1 MSYQRVEFLT
11 GTERRR
17 FYSRDEKVRLVEEA
31 FRPGVM
37 VAAAA
42 RRLGV
47 HESLLYRWRRELSV
61 SVEPG
66 GEDTTG
72 FLPVTVALDDGPAP
86 SVPPPSICTEPAVA
100 GDPPVPA
107 VPAILEVTLLGGTC
121 VRMQGAVDPALAVSV
136 LKVLAVPGRCS

>member
-1 MSYQRVEFLT
+1 MEFLT

-17 FYSRDEKVRLVEEA
+17 FYSRDDKVRLVDEA

-61 SVEPG
+61 PVEAMV
-66 GEDTTG
+66 DDTG
-72 FLPVTVALDDGPAP
+72 FLPVTVALDDSPAP
-86 SVPPPSICTEPAVA
+86 SVPPPSINKEPAVDR
-100 GDPPVPA
+100 DPPITA
-107 VPAILEVTLLGGTC
+107 VPAILEVTLPGGTC
-121 VRMQGAVDPALAVSV
+121 VRMRGCVDPALAASV
-136 LKVLAVPGRCS
+136 LKALAAPGRCS

>member
-1 MSYQRVEFLT
+1 MSYQRAEFLT

-17 FYSRDEKVRLVEEA
+17 FYSRDDKARLVDEA
-31 FRPGVM
+31 FRPGGM

-61 SVEPG
+61 PVEAEVG
-66 GEDTTG
+66 DTG

-100 GDPPVPA
+100 EDPPVPA
-107 VPAILEVTLLGGTC
+107 VPAILEVTLPGGTC
-121 VRMQGAVDPALAVSV
+121 VRMQGTVDPALAVSV

>member
-17 FYSRDEKVRLVEEA
+17 FYSRDEKARLVDEA

-37 VAAAA
+37 VTAAA

-47 HESLLYRWRRELSV
+47 HESLLYRWRRELCV
-61 SVEPG
+61 AGEPG
-66 GEDTTG
+66 GEDTG

-86 SVPPPSICTEPAVA
+86 SVPPAPMSAEPAVA

-107 VPAILEVTLLGGTC
+107 VPAILEVTLPGGTC
-121 VRMQGAVDPALAVSV
+121 VRMQGGVDPALAVSV
-136 LKVLAVPGRCS
+136 LKALAAPGRCS

>member
-17 FYSRDEKVRLVEEA
+17 FYSRAEKARLVDEA

-37 VAAAA
+37 VTAAA

-61 SVEPG
+61 PVEAG

-86 SVPPPSICTEPAVA
+86 SVPPPSINAEPAVA
-100 GDPPVPA
+100 GDPPISA
-107 VPAILEVTLLGGTC
+107 VSAILEVTLPGGTH
-121 VRMQGAVDPALAVSV
+121 VRMQGGVDPALAVSV
-136 LKVLAVPGRCS
+136 LKALAVPGRCS

>member
-61 SVEPG
+61 PVEAVVN
-66 GEDTTG
+66 DRG

-86 SVPPPSICTEPAVA
+86 SVPPRSISKEPAV
-100 GDPPVPA
+100 DQNPLISA
-107 VPAILEVTLLGGTC
+107 VPAILEVTLPGGTC
-121 VRMQGAVDPALAVSV
+121 VRMQGDVDPALAVSV
-136 LKVLAVPGRCS
+136 LKALAVPGRCS

>member
-1 MSYQRVEFLT
+1 MSYRRVEFLT

-17 FYSRDEKVRLVEEA
+17 FYSRDEKARLVEEA

-37 VAAAA
+37 VTAAA

-61 SVEPG
+61 PVEAEVG
-66 GEDTTG
+66 ATG

-86 SVPPPSICTEPAVA
+86 SVPPPSISTDPAVCE
-100 GDPPVPA
+100 DPPVPA
-107 VPAILEVTLLGGTC
+107 VPALLEVMLPGGTC
-121 VRMQGAVDPALAVSV
+121 VRMQGGVDPALAVSV
-136 LKVLAVPGRCS
+136 LKALADAGRCS

>member
-17 FYSRDEKVRLVEEA
+17 FYSRDEKARLVDEA

-37 VAAAA
+37 VTAAA

-61 SVEPG
+61 PVEAVV
-66 GEDTTG
+66 DDTG

-86 SVPPPSICTEPAVA
+86 SVPPAPINAEAAVDQ
-100 GDPPVPA
+100 DPPVPA
-107 VPAILEVTLLGGTC
+107 VPAILEVTLPGGTC
-121 VRMQGAVDPALAVSV
+121 VRMQGGVDPALAVSV
-136 LKVLAVPGRCS
+136 LKALAAPGRCS

>member
-1 MSYQRVEFLT
+1 MSYPRVEFLT

-17 FYSRDEKVRLVEEA
+17 FYSRDEKARLVEEA

-61 SVEPG
+61 PMEVVV
-66 GEDTTG
+66 DDTG
-72 FLPVTVALDDGPAP
+72 FLPVTVALDDSPAP
-86 SVPPPSICTEPAVA
+86 SVPLPSTSKEPTVDQ
-100 GDPPVPA
+100 DPPISA
-107 VPAILEVTLLGGTC
+107 VPALLEVTLPGGTC
-121 VRMQGAVDPALAVSV
+121 VRMQGDVDPALAVSV
-136 LKVLAVPGRCS
+136 LNALAVPGRCS

>member
-17 FYSRDEKVRLVEEA
+17 SYTPDEKARLVEEA

-47 HESLLYRWRRELSV
+47 HESLLYRWRRELCV
-61 SVEPG
+61 PVEPG
-66 GEDTTG
+66 VEDTG
-72 FLPVTVALDDGPAP
+72 FLPVTVALDAGPT
-86 SVPPPSICTEPAVA
+86 PSIPPASISKEPAV
-100 GDPPVPA
+100 DRERPISA
-107 VPAILEVTLLGGTC
+107 VPAILEVTLPGGTR
-121 VRMQGAVDPALAVSV
+121 VRMQGSVDPALAVSV
-136 LKVLAVPGRCS
+136 LKALAVPGRCS

>member
-1 MSYQRVEFLT
+1 M
-11 GTERRR
+11 
-17 FYSRDEKVRLVEEA
+17 DEA

-61 SVEPG
+61 PVEAVV
-66 GEDTTG
+66 DDTG
-72 FLPVTVALDDGPAP
+72 FLPVTVALDDSPVP
-86 SVPPPSICTEPAVA
+86 SVPPPSISKEPAVDQ
-100 GDPPVPA
+100 DPPISA
-107 VPAILEVTLLGGTC
+107 VPAILEVTLPGGTY
-121 VRMQGAVDPALAVSV
+121 VRLCGGVDPALAVSV

>member
-17 FYSRDEKVRLVEEA
+17 FYSRDEKARLVDEA

-37 VAAAA
+37 VTAAA

-61 SVEPG
+61 PEEAVA
-66 GEDTTG
+66 DDAG
-72 FLPVTVALDDGPAP
+72 FLPVTVVLDDGPAR
-86 SVPPPSICTEPAVA
+86 SVPPPSTSKEPAVDQ
-100 GDPPVPA
+100 DPSISA
-107 VPAILEVTLLGGTC
+107 VPAILEVTLPGGTC
-121 VRMQGAVDPALAVSV
+121 VRMQGGVDPALAVSV
-136 LKVLAVPGRCS
+136 LKALAVRGRCS

>member
-17 FYSRDEKVRLVEEA
+17 FYSRAEKARLVDEA

-37 VAAAA
+37 VTAAA

-61 SVEPG
+61 PVEAG
-66 GEDTTG
+66 GEDTG
-72 FLPVTVALDDGPAP
+72 FLPVTVVLEDGPAP
-86 SVPPPSICTEPAVA
+86 SVPPPSISAAPAV
-100 GDPPVPA
+100 DQSPPISAVPA
-107 VPAILEVTLLGGTC
+107 VLEVTLSGGTF
-121 VRMQGAVDPALAVSV
+121 VRMQGDVDPALAVSV
-136 LKVLAVPGRCS
+136 LKALAVPGRCS

>member
-61 SVEPG
+61 PVEAG

-86 SVPPPSICTEPAVA
+86 SVLAPPICTEPAVA

-107 VPAILEVTLLGGTC
+107 VPAVLEVTLPGGTF
-121 VRMQGAVDPALAVSV
+121 VRMQGDVDPALAVSV
-136 LKVLAVPGRCS
+136 LKALAVPGRCS